1 MVPRDG
7 GRRQFFCVCEVCEVC
22 VCLLCGFFIFWLF
35 FFFFF
40 FFFFFVFFFFFFKF
54 VFFFKQNFFCFFF
67 FFSLRSVTW
76 SDITQLPLIFPTN
89 PSPRMSKP
97 HTWVDWVHFCVGN
110 PFPKPKFC
118 RIAPV

>member
-1 MVPRDG
+1 MVQRVG

-40 FFFFFVFFFFFFKF
+40 FVFFFFFF
-54 VFFFKQNFFCFFF
+54 VFLFFF